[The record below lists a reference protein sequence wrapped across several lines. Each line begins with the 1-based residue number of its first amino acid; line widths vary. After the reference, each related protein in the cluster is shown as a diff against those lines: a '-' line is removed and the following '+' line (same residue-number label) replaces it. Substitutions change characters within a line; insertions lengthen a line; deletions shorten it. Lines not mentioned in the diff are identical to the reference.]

1 MLAIP
6 PSVPFLFLLA
16 AAAASACGGTT
27 RGGGGAEGGGTSRRQ
42 CPSSVVVPQGWTCAP
57 STLADGATLGSPE
70 GEPGRKNDEDAHAV
84 HLTRP
89 FLVQTTEL
97 TRQAWTALLGTTPGF
112 FQCGDDCPIESV
124 NWYEALAYANAL
136 SAQAGLDECYVLDGC
151 EEVDP
156 GDDMDCD
163 GATWPQGVECTGF
176 RLPTEAE
183 WEYAARADT
192 TTPFH
197 AGGFGEG
204 ERTGCD
210 EVAALSPA
218 AWYCGTA
225 GDLPRAVAGKAAN
238 AWGLYDVHGNVAEWV
253 WDRKGAYVDGA
264 TDPLGP
270 DDGPQR
276 VFRGGAWNTDAGA
289 SRLASRQA
297 GAPHVQSDNRGFR
310 LVRSV
315 R

>member
-1 MLAIP
+1 M
-6 PSVPFLFLLA
+6 
-16 AAAASACGGTT
+16 
-27 RGGGGAEGGGTSRRQ
+27 
-42 CPSSVVVPQGWTCAP
+42 VPQGWTCAP

-192 TTPFH
+192 TTPCP
-197 AGGFGEG
+197 AGGCGEG
-204 ERTGCD
+204 ERTGG
-210 EVAALSPA
+210 AAGAARAPA